1 MSNKSPKYV
10 IQQVQDEPSFIRR
23 HWVIFSLIGL
33 AVLAFLLG
41 RYGNWDVLQA
51 FKGQKQTWTEVN
63 QQLSEEN
70 EQHLRAISLLNTEAK
85 VKQQAILELQKNLH
99 DQAQENARLKSE
111 LAFYE
116 NLLSH
121 KDGIK
126 KLRVFEIAASQ
137 QGDLIDLKLVLAQKL
152 EKAQMVSGTLDMQL
166 TGIQDDQG
174 QSIDLIEQF
183 QLDEAFEFK
192 YFQIKKYTISL
203 PKGFNPTTL
212 LVELKPK
219 QKKQE
224 VVSELFQWSEI
235 FQVDPPVSD
244 PISESAGP

>member
-1 MSNKSPKYV
+1 MSNNSPKYV
-10 IQQVQDEPSFIRR
+10 IQRLQDEPSFIRR
-23 HWVIFSLIGL
+23 HWLIASLLGL
-33 AVLAFLLG
+33 AVVAFLMG

-70 EQHLRAISLLNTEAK
+70 ERHLRAISLLNTEAK
-85 VKQQAILELQKNLH
+85 IKQQAILELQQNLQ
-99 DQAQENARLKSE
+99 DQAQENARLKAE

-121 KDGIK
+121 KDGIR

-166 TGIQDDQG
+166 TGIQDEVG
-174 QSIDLIEQF
+174 QSIDLVEQF

-219 QKKQE
+219 QKKQD

-235 FQVDPPVSD
+235 FQDQVTVNGANSVST
-244 PISESAGP
+244 GP